1 MSGQGTT
8 SITVSYPSTALA
20 GNVTVTAQNGCG
32 NSSTRTLKVKLSAC
46 EAPPPPPP
54 FVKDGGVKEVP
65 ALTLE
70 VNVFP
75 NPSTHVFNVQAK
87 STDMKTRVVLK
98 VMDNLGR
105 VMESH
110 NMMPGETQPVGTR
123 LKAGSYF
130 IEVMQGNER
139 VT

>member
-1 MSGQGTT
+1 
-8 SITVSYPSTALA
+8 
-20 GNVTVTAQNGCG
+20 
-32 NSSTRTLKVKLSAC
+32 VKLEGC
-46 EAPPPPPP
+46 DAPPPPLS
-54 FVKDGGVKEVP
+54 VVDDGGVKEAP

-139 VT
+139 VTKRVIKF